1 MWDVMGTV
9 REHSAM
15 GYHCLKPITD
25 LVVKGYDDHSC
36 NSESTFVAKESKILK
51 ASQ

>member
-1 MWDVMGTV
+1 MGTV
-9 REHSAM
+9 REYSTM

-25 LVVKGYDDHSC
+25 LVVKGYVDHSC
-36 NSESTFVAKESKILK
+36 NSESTSVAVESIILK